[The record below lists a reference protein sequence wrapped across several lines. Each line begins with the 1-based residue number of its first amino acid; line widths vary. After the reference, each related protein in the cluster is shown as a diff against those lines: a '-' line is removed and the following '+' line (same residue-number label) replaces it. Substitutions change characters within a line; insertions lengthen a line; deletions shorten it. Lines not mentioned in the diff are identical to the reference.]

1 MEVGKIQTYNIMIN
15 DPENSPSLSIVSAT
29 GMPLGMTYSGTI
41 FTIAPI
47 QSDVAC
53 VHSVIITVT
62 DGA

>member
-1 MEVGKIQTYNIMIN
+1 MIN

-47 QSDVAC
+47 QSVVAG
-53 VHSVIITVT
+53 VYSVIITVT

>member
-1 MEVGKIQTYNIMIN
+1 MIN

-29 GMPLGMTYSGTI
+29 GMPLEMTYSGTI

-47 QSDVAC
+47 QSVVAG
-53 VHSVIITVT
+53 VYSVIITVT